1 MSNTVKARIMK
12 IGNSKAIRIP
22 KPILEQLAL
31 DEEVEM
37 SVCGNQLLIW
47 SRERPRRGWEKQFR
61 RMAECGDDRPL
72 DAE

>member
-1 MSNTVKARIMK
+1 MSNTVKSRIVK

-31 DEEVEM
+31 GEEVEM
-37 SVCGNQLLIW
+37 SACEDQLVIW
-47 SRERPRRGWEKQFR
+47 SRGHPRRGWEEQFR